1 MEILFKPI
9 VTEKMTIQGDK
20 LNRYG
25 IIVDRRA
32 DKLQI
37 KKAVEEFYKVTVE
50 AVNTMNYK
58 GKRKSRFTKAG
69 LLSGRTNHFK
79 KAMITL
85 KDGDQIDFYSSI

>member
-9 VTEKMTIQGDK
+9 VTEKMTLQGDK

-25 IIVDRRA
+25 IVVDRRA

-37 KKAVEEFYKVTVE
+37 KKAVEEFYNVTVK

-69 LLSGRTNHFK
+69 LLKGRTNHFK
-79 KAMITL
+79 KAIITL
-85 KDGDQIDFYSSI
+85 NEGDRIEFYKNI